1 MYIST
6 INKQSLSTTNFLIAD
21 IISLNCALTALNG
34 FLPDEYQKTSIF
46 LVWSR
51 LNYSDL
57 DPTFLGLMYNIS
69 KYNDIQII
77 AADMV
82 TFLQQL
88 SLNSFRSTDSNIEY
102 FNEQPYQA
110 YQGPLVPFQNIC
122 SMDPKNKKKCTE
134 VAYLPWW
141 ANGPYS
147 PSLGCY

>member
-1 MYIST
+1 MSIST
-6 INKQSLSTTNFLIAD
+6 INKQSLSTTNFLVAD

-102 FNEQPYQA
+102 FNEIQIY
-110 YQGPLVPFQNIC
+110 L
-122 SMDPKNKKKCTE
+122 KKFNFLMSRRNLFYPIKSINLDILAFE
-134 VAYLPWW
+134 MLFILS
-141 ANGPYS
+141 GD
-147 PSLGCY
+147 

>member
-82 TFLQQL
+82 TFLQQR

-102 FNEQPYQA
+102 FNEIQIY
-110 YQGPLVPFQNIC
+110 L
-122 SMDPKNKKKCTE
+122 KKFNFLMSRRNLFYPIKSINLDILAFE
-134 VAYLPWW
+134 MLFILS
-141 ANGPYS
+141 GD
-147 PSLGCY
+147 

>member
-6 INKQSLSTTNFLIAD
+6 INKQSLSTTNFLVAD

-102 FNEQPYQA
+102 FNEIQIYLKNFIFFKSYNPIA
-110 YQGPLVPFQNIC
+110 L
-122 SMDPKNKKKCTE
+122 KNKSK
-134 VAYLPWW
+134 
-141 ANGPYS
+141 NS
-147 PSLGCY
+147 DSD